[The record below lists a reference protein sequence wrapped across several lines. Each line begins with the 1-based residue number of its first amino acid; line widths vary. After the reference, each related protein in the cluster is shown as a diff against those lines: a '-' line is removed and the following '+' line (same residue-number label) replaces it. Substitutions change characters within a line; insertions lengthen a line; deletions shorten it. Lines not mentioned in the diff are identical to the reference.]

1 MSTFWWAFIIVAYA
15 ALMIGIGI
23 YTKKN
28 AEKDYA
34 SFGLARGKFG
44 VIAITLVTVGAWIG
58 GGGLIGLSTYCYEGG
73 LAEYWTYAMAYLGG
87 IPWILLFAK
96 RVHAMGLYTAADLL
110 CLRFP
115 DYRQAIRYP
124 SAFLYLLRNATLL
137 AMQLNALAFL
147 FESFFG
153 WGHGY
158 GVCIGAVII
167 IIYTAISGFMSVV
180 LTGMIQSV
188 LQTIAPILALIL
200 VLSAVGGWEQVNQ
213 HYLELGVP
221 EYSSLF
227 GGMDA
232 GSFAKFFFTELFTVG
247 LFYMVGDQ
255 FDYQRIGAAKNAKTA
270 QKSMMLGIFIAVPFL
285 VLPGLIGMAAA
296 LYLPEGFNAATLF
309 YEVTKTVPAWAGIIL
324 LLGALSTIMS
334 ATSAYLF
341 GAAMNASHDIILN
354 IFSNAG
360 KTVSDSTKIWL
371 SRLGVLIAGII
382 GVVFAIMVPG
392 IVQVWLTG
400 LYLCTGGLFM
410 PFMAC
415 WFSKKMNTQ
424 GAMAGM
430 IVGTATSFV
439 WMIAENPLGLHCIH
453 AGIIASLIAMILV
466 RAVTKAPDPADVEKT
481 YYFSEKYRKAKKQGV
496 ED

>member
-1 MSTFWWAFIIVAYA
+1 MSTFWWAFIIVFYA
-15 ALMIGIGI
+15 TVMVAIGI

-44 VIAITLVTVGAWIG
+44 VVAITLVTIGAWIG

-73 LAEYWTYAMAYLGG
+73 LAEYWTYAMAYLGA

-96 RVHAMGLYTAADLL
+96 RVQAMGLYTAADLL

-115 DYRQAIRYP
+115 DYKEVIRYP

-147 FESFFG
+147 FEAFFG
-153 WGHGY
+153 WKHGY

-167 IIYTAISGFMSVV
+167 IVYTAISGFMSVV
-180 LTGMIQSV
+180 LTGMIQSI

-200 VLSAVGGWEQVNQ
+200 VLGAVGGWDQVEQ
-213 HYLELGVP
+213 HYLELGTP
-221 EYSSLF
+221 EFALLF

-232 GSFAKFFFTELFTVG
+232 GAFAKFFFTELFTVG
-247 LFYMVGDQ
+247 LFYMIGDQ
-255 FDYQRIGAAKNAKTA
+255 FDYQRIGAAKDAKTA
-270 QKSMMLGIFIAVPFL
+270 QKSMILGTFIAVPFL
-285 VLPGLIGMAAA
+285 ILPGLLGMAAG
-296 LYLPEGFNAATLF
+296 LYLPEGFNPSTLF
-309 YEVTKTVPAWAGIIL
+309 YDVAQTVPAWAGILL
-324 LLGALSTIMS
+324 LLGAMSTIMS

-354 IFSNAG
+354 ICKMKG
-360 KTVSDSTKIWL
+360 IETSDSTKIWL
-371 SRLGVLIAGII
+371 SRLGVLIAGLI
-382 GVVFAIMVPG
+382 GVIFAIMVPG

-400 LYLCTGGLFM
+400 LYICTGGLFM

-424 GAMAGM
+424 GALAGM
-430 IVGTATSFV
+430 IVGTITSFC
-439 WMIAENPLGLHCIH
+439 WMLAENPLGIHCIH
-453 AGIIASLIAMILV
+453 AGILASLIAMIIV
-466 RAVTKAPDPADVEKT
+466 RAITKAPDPEIVEKT
-481 YYFSEKYRKAKKQGV
+481 YYFSDKYKTVKKQEV
-496 ED
+496 EG